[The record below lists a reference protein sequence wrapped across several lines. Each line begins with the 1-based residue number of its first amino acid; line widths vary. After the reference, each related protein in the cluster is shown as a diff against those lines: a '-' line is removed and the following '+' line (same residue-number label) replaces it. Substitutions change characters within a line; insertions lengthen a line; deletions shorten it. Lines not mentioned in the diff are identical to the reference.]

1 VTYYGINNPHNTLG
15 VVKAAHGSGPPAH
28 FPESPFK
35 EIGGSQFSPER
46 HWTCKEG
53 KELLQIL
60 FDGGSGLGPLGSPL
74 FSPEQVVFNGFFS

>member
-1 VTYYGINNPHNTLG
+1 MTHYGINNPLNALG

-28 FPESPFK
+28 FPEGPFK

-60 FDGGSGLGPLGSPL
+60 FDGGSGLGPLGYPL
-74 FSPEQVVFNGFFS
+74 FSPEQVAFNGFFS